1 MFPVPPMGM
10 PEALRVAP
18 ITLMVF
24 GEVAAPE
31 ALGLAPEAL
40 APEVLGVTPEAFA
53 PEVLGVAPGALKL
66 REAPEVLVVFGSSI
80 LARC

>member
-31 ALGLAPEAL
+31 ALGLTPEALGTPEAFGLAPEAL
-40 APEVLGVTPEAFA
+40 GLTPEA
-53 PEVLGVAPGALKL
+53 LKL
-66 REAPEVLVVFGSSI
+66 LGTPEVLVVLGSSI
-80 LARC
+80 LTR